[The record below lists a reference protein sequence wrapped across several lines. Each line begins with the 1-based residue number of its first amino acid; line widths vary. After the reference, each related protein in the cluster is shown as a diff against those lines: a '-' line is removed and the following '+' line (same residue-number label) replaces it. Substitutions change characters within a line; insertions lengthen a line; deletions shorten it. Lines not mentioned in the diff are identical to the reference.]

1 MSCTQ
6 MPRTSSRLEM
16 INMEMST
23 QNIDTSDDEINSDE
37 ISDYYKECHKVY
49 LCIINWL
56 IKNFNSIYGNYLH
69 IYCIIVFEIIFY
81 FNYIVYIEKEE
92 MEKILK
98 MFSSNVEQYFGNY
111 IDNIPINQ
119 LDNMKNFCNNL
130 DNNYVYKNNEKLK
143 DNAYDIISTLS
154 IILFITI
161 FLHLRIIDNKIK
173 LLKKTMESI
182 VFIGFIAIFEYY
194 FFNNV
199 VKQYHILTE
208 EQASCYLFENIFI
221 E

>member
-16 INMEMST
+16 INIEMST

-37 ISDYYKECHKVY
+37 ISDYYKRCHKIY
-49 LCIINWL
+49 LCSKNWI

-98 MFSSNVEQYFGNY
+98 MFSSNVEKYFGNY
-111 IDNIPINQ
+111 IDNIPLNQ
-119 LDNMKNFCNNL
+119 LDNMKNFCDNL
-130 DNNYVYKNNEKLK
+130 NNNYIDKNNEKLK
-143 DNAYDIISTLS
+143 DNAYDIIWILS
-154 IILFITI
+154 IILIITI
-161 FLHLRIIDNKIK
+161 ILHIRIIDDKIK
-173 LLKKTMESI
+173 LLKKTTESI

-199 VKQYHILTE
+199 VKEYHILTQ